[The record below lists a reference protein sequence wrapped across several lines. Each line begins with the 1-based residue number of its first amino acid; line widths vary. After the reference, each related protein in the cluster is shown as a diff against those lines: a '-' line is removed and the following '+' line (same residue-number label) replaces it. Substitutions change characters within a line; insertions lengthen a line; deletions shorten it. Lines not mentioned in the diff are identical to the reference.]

1 MEEKKDTQNLCMGCM
16 ENKEKEGS
24 CKCCGYDENKSKT
37 GDHPFYLKPGTILNG
52 RYIVGKVLGQG
63 GFGITYIGFDK
74 VLRRKVAIK
83 EYFSSA
89 LASRDSSKLTI
100 VPLKGE
106 KENFFSIGMGLF
118 IDEARNVAKFAKN
131 PNIVNISDFFEENNT
146 AYMVME
152 FLDGDDL
159 SKLLKKKAKPLEV
172 KEAVN
177 ILLPVLNAL
186 KDIHSANLYHRDIS
200 PQNIIVTHEGIPV
213 LIDFGAAR
221 HIIGEESKSLD
232 IILKPGYSPFEAY
245 TAKGKIG
252 SWTDIY
258 GCGATLYFMI
268 TRNPPPPAT
277 DRMLKD
283 DLVQP
288 SDISHLKK
296 NISAKLNDAILHS
309 LAVRIDDRFKTVE
322 EFQKPLKEYQDEHID
337 PVVPWWLTKKVKGTL
352 IAVIILCFTLF
363 GGKKI
368 FFPGSYEP
376 ITSAVYSRGD
386 CVKLKED
393 IEKPC
398 GGWVDNLET
407 RRIGKVNKVENK
419 ILYLDFPPS
428 NPTTTNYE
436 ACPEEWEKI
445 ECPEFKI
452 NDCVRLKEGTE
463 PCGGWTEGLKNHGT
477 GKITKI
483 ENGIL
488 YLNVPPNNPI
498 TINYEACPE
507 EWEAIPCP

>member
-1 MEEKKDTQNLCMGCM
+1 
-16 ENKEKEGS
+16 
-24 CKCCGYDENKSKT
+24 
-37 GDHPFYLKPGTILNG
+37 
-52 RYIVGKVLGQG
+52 
-63 GFGITYIGFDK
+63 
-74 VLRRKVAIK
+74 
-83 EYFSSA
+83 
-89 LASRDSSKLTI
+89 
-100 VPLKGE
+100 
-106 KENFFSIGMGLF
+106 
-118 IDEARNVAKFAKN
+118 
-131 PNIVNISDFFEENNT
+131 
-146 AYMVME
+146 
-152 FLDGDDL
+152 
-159 SKLLKKKAKPLEV
+159 
-172 KEAVN
+172 
-177 ILLPVLNAL
+177 
-186 KDIHSANLYHRDIS
+186 
-200 PQNIIVTHEGIPV
+200 
-213 LIDFGAAR
+213 
-221 HIIGEESKSLD
+221 
-232 IILKPGYSPFEAY
+232 
-245 TAKGKIG
+245 
-252 SWTDIY
+252 
-258 GCGATLYFMI
+258 MI